1 MKIKSNSN
9 CFSIIYQIPR
19 NSLILKE
26 SLSMLVP
33 KFFIEA
39 HLNVLPGVRDL
50 LMQQVRCFFKK
61 LTTKGLVKIF

>member
-1 MKIKSNSN
+1 
-9 CFSIIYQIPR
+9 
-19 NSLILKE
+19 
-26 SLSMLVP
+26 MLVP